1 LTVNT
6 PGKYTFVVYTDDGY
20 ALDIRDS
27 SNKLVDLFRSDNS
40 DVANQDGIGGNDTLF
55 HDTNCCTDRLG
66 VWDLAAGNYTLESA
80 FEENGGG
87 AGFYIYGAQGD
98 VPRTQADGSFNPQ
111 FVLVGDDTTGRSISL
126 LRPPKPAVTR
136 DCNSSQLPNPARLAS
151 LGWPVLLLWLAGVAM
166 PEAD

>member
-111 FVLVGDDTTGRSISL
+111 FVLVGDDTTGQVDFITQTAQTGRDAGLQFVAAPEPGTIGL
-126 LRPPKPAVTR
+126 L
-136 DCNSSQLPNPARLAS
+136 
-151 LGWPVLLLWLAGVAM
+151 GLAGIA
-166 PEAD
+166 ALARRRRNA